1 MDQNSS
7 SSSPG
12 VAVAVEVNCET
23 DFVARNEIFR
33 TLVSNI
39 TKTIASDESVQ
50 KNSSATSM
58 DGGVGKY
65 SLTEDQMASYKENLV
80 QAVTHLGEN
89 IVLKR
94 AILMQTAAGSPVRL
108 IGYAHAVGGQPNTHN
123 NILMGKYGTL
133 LAYSEPAEEEDEDD
147 SENRDEEQKSDK
159 RAAAETEAREEE
171 EREKS
176 STSSPPVSSSV
187 EAASDA
193 VTGTEEEA
201 GKKAVTHAEEKEESG
216 EVIAEYEEDSFEQ
229 IQFST
234 ESLDKD
240 QVAKLIC
247 QHIIG
252 MKPLKIRE
260 TSEERKE
267 RRRLTQIRRQSGGG
281 RDHQDEEEESEALLD
296 QKFLLNQ
303 QVDVR
308 HVLRDKDMRIVDFV
322 RWECG
327 MSHSGD

>member
-1 MDQNSS
+1 M
-7 SSSPG
+7 
-12 VAVAVEVNCET
+12 
-23 DFVARNEIFR
+23 FRN
-33 TLVSNI
+33 LVSNI
-39 TKTIASDESVQ
+39 TKTIAADQSVH
-50 KNSSATSM
+50 KSGTSVD
-58 DGGVGKY
+58 DGIGKY
-65 SLTEDQMASYKENLV
+65 SLTEDQMASYKDNLV

-94 AILMQTAAGSPVRL
+94 AILMQTAKGSPIRL
-108 IGYAHAVGGQPNTHN
+108 VGYAHAVGGQPNTHN

-133 LAYSEPAEEEDEDD
+133 LAYSEPAEEQDEEEDD
-147 SENRDEEQKSDK
+147 SKKRDEEKSDK
-159 RAAAETEAREEE
+159 RAASTETEAREEK
-171 EREKS
+171 REKS
-176 STSSPPVSSSV
+176 STSCSV
-187 EAASDA
+187 EADA
-193 VTGTEEEA
+193 VTGREE
-201 GKKAVTHAEEKEESG
+201 GKKAVTHAEAAKEESG

-260 TSEERKE
+260 TSEEREE
-267 RRRLTQIRRQSGGG
+267 RLRLTQIRRQSAAGLGSGG
-281 RDHQDEEEESEALLD
+281 RDHQDEEESEALLD

-327 MSHSGD
+327 VE